1 VKPRILALSAGAAL
15 ATATAAIAA
24 QAAISGPQTTA
35 PPPVIDIRV
44 TITDSAV
51 KMSPKIG
58 YRGDYARFSVVN
70 SGKKP
75 HTLSFGH
82 QKRGAGVQTGF
93 TAALKPSQQKILLL
107 FLDYRG
113 KVPYAGTLAA
123 DRAKPGMKG
132 TFTIK

>member
-1 VKPRILALSAGAAL
+1 VKRQFLALCAGAAL
-15 ATATAAIAA
+15 LTATAAMAA
-24 QAAISGPQTTA
+24 TSGPQTTA

-51 KMSPKIG
+51 RMAPKSG
-58 YRGDYARFSVVN
+58 YRGDYARFSVIN

-75 HTLSFGH
+75 HTLVFGR
-82 QKRGAGVQTGF
+82 QRKGTGVQTGF

-113 KVPYAGTLAA
+113 QVPYAGTLAA
-123 DRAKPGMKG
+123 DRSKPGMKG

>member
-1 VKPRILALSAGAAL
+1 MKPRILALSAGAAL
-15 ATATAAIAA
+15 ALATAAMAA
-24 QAAISGPQTTA
+24 TNSPQTTA

-44 TITDSAV
+44 TITDTAV
-51 KMSPKIG
+51 KMSPKSG
-58 YRGDYARFSVVN
+58 YRCDYARFSVVN

-75 HTLSFGH
+75 HTLTFGH

-93 TAALKPSQQKILLL
+93 TAALRPSQQKILLL